1 MLAVILVSDFKK
13 LKNWVQTCFIPYI
26 YQNHALIHDYDLP
39 WNAFSVVAQ
48 EVDYEQANQQFF
60 NLTVIA
66 EDPNPLHTATA
77 YVAIRVRDFNDN
89 APAIK
94 PKVLTKEIFENE
106 PPGYHVAAFN
116 ATDMDSGD
124 NAKFE

>member
-1 MLAVILVSDFKK
+1 M
-13 LKNWVQTCFIPYI
+13 CF
-26 YQNHALIHDYDLP
+26 
-39 WNAFSVVAQ
+39 VVAQ
-48 EVDYEQANQQFF
+48 EEDYEQANQQFF

-106 PPGYHVAAFN
+106 PPGYHVASFN